1 MAGMTSLDPR
11 HIPCQLPPDAPE
23 WRGTAA
29 SLAAYLNS
37 FLPEAQPLYGEP
49 RPVTERL
56 IRYYVTEGLLSEP
69 AVAGRERL
77 FSHLHLTEYL
87 AARKL
92 VADGWPL
99 AKVRGLRRGKT
110 PAERVIEQL
119 RSSPAGRPSKVNESA
134 SQPLFF
140 QPSFSASAPPSASFD
155 ALQRAAESTQRRS
168 QLRADLQT
176 LGNAA
181 GTPEVTPV
189 VHLQLAPW
197 CQVYINPQQ
206 LENADSDTLQR
217 LGQALTAALEEQK
230 LHTGEAP

>member
-1 MAGMTSLDPR
+1 MTSPDPR
-11 HIPCQLPPDAPE
+11 HVPCQLPSDAPQ

-77 FSHLHLTEYL
+77 FGHLHLTEYL

-92 VADGWPL
+92 LADGWPI
-99 AKVRGLRRGKT
+99 AKVRELRRGKT

-119 RSSPAGRPSKVNESA
+119 RSPSAGRPSQVNESA
-134 SQPLFF
+134 SKQLFF
-140 QPSFSASAPPSASFD
+140 SRSHSVAPPPSASFD
-155 ALQRAAESTQRRS
+155 VLELAAAATQRRS

-176 LGNAA
+176 LGNTA

-217 LGQALTAALEEQK
+217 LGQALTAALEEHK
-230 LHTGEAP
+230 LYTGEAP

>member
-1 MAGMTSLDPR
+1 
-11 HIPCQLPPDAPE
+11 
-23 WRGTAA
+23 
-29 SLAAYLNS
+29 LAAYLNG

-69 AVAGRERL
+69 ATAGRERL
-77 FSHLHLTEYL
+77 FGHLHLTEYL

-92 VADGWPL
+92 LADGWPI
-99 AKVRGLRRGKT
+99 AKVRELRRGKT

-119 RSSPAGRPSKVNESA
+119 RSQPDSHSSMVRESEVPATYY
-134 SQPLFF
+134 
-140 QPSFSASAPPSASFD
+140 ASFESPPAVD
-155 ALQRAAESTQRRS
+155 YADPLARAAQSTQRRS

-217 LGQALTAALEEQK
+217 LGQALTAALEEHK

>member
-1 MAGMTSLDPR
+1 MLGMTSPDPR
-11 HIPCQLPPDAPE
+11 HVPCQLPPDAPE

-69 AVAGRERL
+69 SAAGRERL
-77 FSHLHLTEYL
+77 FGHLHLTEYL

-92 VADGWPL
+92 LADGWPI
-99 AKVRGLRRGKT
+99 AKVRELRRSKT
-110 PAERVIEQL
+110 PAERVIERL
-119 RSSPAGRPSKVNESA
+119 RSASAARPSQVNESA
-134 SQPLFF
+134 SNQLFF
-140 QPSFSASAPPSASFD
+140 SRSHSVAPPPSASFD
-155 ALQRAAESTQRRS
+155 VLELAAAATQRRS
-168 QLRADLQT
+168 QLHDDLQH
-176 LGNAA
+176 LGNELGA
-181 GTPEVTPV
+181 PEVTAV

-217 LGQALTAALEEQK
+217 LGQALTAALEEHK
-230 LHTGEAP
+230 LNTGDAP